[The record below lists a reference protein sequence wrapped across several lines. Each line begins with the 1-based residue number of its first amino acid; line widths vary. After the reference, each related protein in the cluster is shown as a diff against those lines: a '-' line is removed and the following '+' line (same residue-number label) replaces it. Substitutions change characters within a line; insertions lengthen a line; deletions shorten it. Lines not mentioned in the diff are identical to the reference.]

1 MATTT
6 HPDDEL
12 WAADVAAP
20 AVEEAAPASPWRRL
34 WDFLRGPYPTLVSR
48 LGLGGIFLLAGLTKL
63 GVPAS
68 FAEDIR
74 AYEMPLPDALV
85 QIMAVGLP
93 PLEVG
98 LGVWLLAGLFTRFA
112 AAISGALMAV
122 FLVAITQ
129 AAARGLDINCGC
141 VAAGPPG
148 AAGPTANPL
157 GLALVQA
164 LGPIGTFLTTE
175 KVGLESIIR
184 DVIFLLMAIHLVL
197 VPTTL
202 GVDSWRRARQQAAEA
217 EMAASEDEIG
227 N

>member
-1 MATTT
+1 MATT

-12 WAADVAAP
+12 WAADAAAP
-20 AVEEAAPASPWRRL
+20 AGAVEEAAPVSPWRRF

-68 FAEDIR
+68 FADDIR
-74 AYEMPLPDALV
+74 AYELPLPDPLV

-112 AAISGALMAV
+112 AAISGGLMAI
-122 FLVAITQ
+122 FLIAISQ

-141 VAAGPPG
+141 VPGPQG
-148 AAGPTANPL
+148 TSGPTANAF

-164 LGPIGTFLTTE
+164 LGPLGTYLTTE
-175 KVGLESIIR
+175 KVGWESIIR
-184 DVIFLLMAIHLVL
+184 DTIFLLMAIHLVV

-202 GVDSWRRARQQAAEA
+202 GIDSWRRARHQAAEA
-217 EMAASEDEIG
+217 EAAEDETED
-227 N
+227 